1 MALFDLKD
9 TAGAMHDVL
18 DRERAAILSGRFDT
32 LERLVPEKERLADRL
47 ARKGADHPE
56 LDRLRARAERNA
68 RLLEAMRNG
77 LNDARAQLN
86 ALRGTTQ
93 DLQTYDATGRKTNLG
108 APRPTD
114 RRA

>member
-47 ARKGADHPE
+47 ARDFGVAVDHLSVGARQMS
-56 LDRLRARAERNA
+56 LF
-68 RLLEAMRNG
+68 
-77 LNDARAQLN
+77 
-86 ALRGTTQ
+86 
-93 DLQTYDATGRKTNLG
+93 
-108 APRPTD
+108 
-114 RRA
+114 